1 MQLFTEAV
9 PSGNSD
15 MSETPRTSNGSATIL
30 ESASDPPPPLPIKPS
45 NINARPNG
53 IAPDHHLTLP
63 RTSPNLKQQRRRV
76 SSAATAQRH
85 YQQASSLFVTRQ
97 FPQTLLTLRPVL
109 DSQDPT
115 IRTYKTKAWIL
126 YCALLDAANDE
137 TDENGRSQ
145 WGKAE

>member
-1 MQLFTEAV
+1 MA
-9 PSGNSD
+9 NNDD
-15 MSETPRTSNGSATIL
+15 MSGSPRTSNGSATIV
-30 ESASDPPPPLPIKPS
+30 ESASTPPPLPNKSS
-45 NINARPNG
+45 NIDAGPNG
-53 IAPDHHLTLP
+53 IAPDRHLILP

-85 YQQASSLFVTRQ
+85 YHQASSLFVTRQ
-97 FPQTLLTLRPVL
+97 FPQTLLTLRSVL

-115 IRTYKTKAWIL
+115 IRTYKIKSWIL

-137 TDENGRSQ
+137 TDETGRRQ